1 MAGET
6 EREETILPLA
16 SPCHHLAWA
25 ILRLIWSFPR
35 LPEGLQI
42 LPKGLE
48 VKQLSRIDSNAFRYV
63 FFPCVIL

>member
-6 EREETILPLA
+6 EPEETILRLA
-16 SPCHHLAWA
+16 SPCRHLASA
-25 ILRLIWSFPR
+25 ILRLLWSFPR

-42 LPKGLE
+42 LQKDLE
-48 VKQLSRIDSNAFRYV
+48 GKQLSRIDSNAFRYV